1 MSNAQK
7 AVIES
12 ISDNVKTKSN
22 GKNYITC
29 VVKFLD
35 GMNANKTF
43 FANRT
48 LGENKSPIKVGQ
60 EVNCLPSSLVGEDGK
75 KIFFL
80 EISTGVA
87 VTGTNEDLLAQFGL

>member
-1 MSNAQK
+1 MSTQK
-7 AVIES
+7 AIIES

-29 VVKFLD
+29 VVRFLD

-48 LGENKSPIKVGQ
+48 LGENKSPIRVGQ
-60 EVNCLPSSLVGEDGK
+60 EVNCLPSSIVDDKGE

-87 VTGTNEDLLAQFGL
+87 VTGSNADLLAQFGL